1 MPSVSGMH
9 WFGCPSCT
17 LVGSTLFVGVE
28 RLAHQS
34 GRGSLLEES
43 HCSLV
48 GSSVIDLK
56 GALSLPLAAG
66 KCDIFPPAEF
76 NLFWVATALRIFQAV
91 SQALRGMDGVMTDQH
106 QPRDVDVK
114 RVAAEL
120 HLRYDQVQHTVQL
133 LDEGNTVPF
142 ITRYRKE
149 RTGNLHEEQ
158 IRAIQERVLS
168 LRHIAERASDI
179 LRLIETQGKLTPEL
193 KSEIEQADSLKRLD
207 DLYLPFRPKRRSRAT
222 MAKERGLEPL
232 ADAIWNQSVA
242 QSELTDAA
250 AKYVSAER
258 EVPDSVKVLEG
269 AADIIA
275 ERIGDDANLRELCR
289 KIARETGRLASFGTK
304 SADQTHPEFRDY
316 FEYSEPVSKI
326 PPHRILALNRGEEQK
341 ALRVSFNWEDE
352 RALNVTSDHLKIGQ
366 HRCRQFMQGCAT
378 DALGRFIQP
387 ALDREFRR
395 DLTEKAERHAISV
408 FAQNLRN
415 LLLQPPLHSQRVLAI
430 DPGFRTG
437 CKLAVLDE
445 VGGVVIVDVMY
456 ILSDEKKLEAKAK
469 LASLIREHRCQVIV
483 IGNGTACRE
492 TEELVAEL
500 IATDCP
506 EIQYIVVNEA
516 GASIY
521 STSSVA
527 QQEFPQLDAIA
538 RGTISIGRRL
548 QDPLSE
554 LVKIEPQH
562 IGVGMYQHDLNIKQ
576 LKETLD
582 QVVESCVNYVGVDI
596 NRASSSLLA
605 HVSGFNQ
612 LLARRVVEF
621 RDKQGSFTNRQQLLN
636 VPGIGPATFTQAA
649 GFLKLDGDEPF
660 DNTWIHPESYEIARK
675 LLARCSL
682 SPDDVR
688 PMADRSVLKEQLSGV
703 VAAKLADEL
712 GCGIPTLEDI
722 LEDLQRPG
730 RDPRADLPPP
740 VFRRGILSLGDIEVG
755 IELQGTVLNVVD
767 FGAFVDVG
775 LKDSALVHISQLSTQ
790 FVRSPHD
797 VVSIGDVIKVWVLS
811 VDRDRKRVG
820 LTMIP
825 PGAGEMSAAP
835 RAAST
840 GRPQEENRRSV
851 VPKPKSAAIDAKP
864 RQPGLMK
871 GFDELK
877 QKWQQ
882 NKE

>member
-1 MPSVSGMH
+1 
-9 WFGCPSCT
+9 
-17 LVGSTLFVGVE
+17 
-28 RLAHQS
+28 
-34 GRGSLLEES
+34 
-43 HCSLV
+43 
-48 GSSVIDLK
+48 
-56 GALSLPLAAG
+56 
-66 KCDIFPPAEF
+66 
-76 NLFWVATALRIFQAV
+76 
-91 SQALRGMDGVMTDQH
+91 MTDQH
-106 QPRDVDVK
+106 QPRDVDIK

-179 LRLIETQGKLTPEL
+179 LRLIEAQGKLTPEL
-193 KSEIEQADSLKRLD
+193 KSAIEQADSLKRLD

-232 ADAIWNQSVA
+232 ADAIWHQSLSA
-242 QSELTDAA
+242 ANLNDAA
-250 AKYVSAER
+250 VVYLK
-258 EVPDSVKVLEG
+258 PDQELPDIGKVLEG

-289 KIARETGRLASFGTK
+289 KVARETGRLASFGTK

-316 FEYSEPVSKI
+316 FEYTEPVSKI

-341 ALRVSFNWEDE
+341 ALRVSFNWDDD
-352 RALNVTSDHLKIGQ
+352 RASRVTSDHLQIGQ
-366 HRCRQFMQGCAT
+366 HTCGDFMSACAA
-378 DALGRFIQP
+378 DALSRFIQP

-445 VGGVVIVDVMY
+445 VGGVVVVDVMY
-456 ILSDEKKLEAKAK
+456 ILSDEKKLEAKSK
-469 LASLIREHRCQVIV
+469 LATLVREHQCQVIV

-500 IATDCP
+500 ITSECP

-527 QQEFPQLDAIA
+527 QQEFPHLDAIA

-612 LLARRVVEF
+612 LLARRVVEY
-621 RDKQGSFTNRQQLLN
+621 RDKQGSFTNRQQLMN

-682 SPDDVR
+682 VPDDVR
-688 PMADRSVLKEQLSGV
+688 PAADRSVLKERLSGV
-703 VAAKLADEL
+703 IAARLADEL

-730 RDPRADLPPP
+730 RDPRSDLPPP

-755 IELQGTVLNVVD
+755 MELQGTVLNVVD

-775 LKDSALVHISQLSTQ
+775 LKDSALVHISQISTT

-797 VVSIGDVIKVWVLS
+797 ILSIGDVIKVWVLS

-820 LTMIP
+820 LTMIQ
-825 PGAGEMSAAP
+825 PGGG
-835 RAAST
+835 AASPKSAVT
-840 GRPQEENRRSV
+840 SSSPRGQNENRASV
-851 VPKPKSAAIDAKP
+851 VPRPKTTSAETKP
-864 RQPGLMK
+864 RQSGLMK

-877 QKWQQ
+877 EKWQ
-882 NKE
+882 NKKN

>member
-1 MPSVSGMH
+1 
-9 WFGCPSCT
+9 
-17 LVGSTLFVGVE
+17 
-28 RLAHQS
+28 
-34 GRGSLLEES
+34 
-43 HCSLV
+43 
-48 GSSVIDLK
+48 
-56 GALSLPLAAG
+56 
-66 KCDIFPPAEF
+66 
-76 NLFWVATALRIFQAV
+76 
-91 SQALRGMDGVMTDQH
+91 MTDQQ

-168 LRHIAERASDI
+168 LRHIAERAADI
-179 LRLIETQGKLTPEL
+179 QRLIEAQGKLTPEL
-193 KSEIEQADSLKRLD
+193 KSEIEKADSLKRLD

-232 ADAIWNQSVA
+232 ADAIWNQTVSQDDLANAASAYVNVE
-242 QSELTDAA
+242 QEL
-250 AKYVSAER
+250 
-258 EVPDSVKVLEG
+258 PDTGKVLEG

-289 KIARETGRLASFGTK
+289 KVAKETGRLASFGTK

-316 FEYSEPVSKI
+316 FEYTEPVSKI

-341 ALRVSFNWEDE
+341 ALRVSFNWDDE
-352 RALNVTSDHLKIGQ
+352 RAMNVAGDHLKIRQ
-366 HRCRQFMQGCAT
+366 HRCRELMTSCAT
-378 DALGRFIQP
+378 DALARFIQP

-445 VGGVVIVDVMY
+445 VGGVVVVDVMY
-456 ILSDEKKLEAKAK
+456 ILSDEKKLDAKAK
-469 LASLIREHRCQVIV
+469 LTSLIREHRCQVIV

-492 TEELVAEL
+492 TEELVGEL
-500 IATDCP
+500 ISTELPD
-506 EIQYIVVNEA
+506 IQYIVVNEA

-521 STSSVA
+521 STSAVA
-527 QQEFPQLDAIA
+527 QQEFPELDAIA

-612 LLARRVVEF
+612 LLARRVVEY
-621 RDKQGSFTNRQQLLN
+621 RDKQGSFTNRQQLMN

-688 PMADRSVLKEQLSGV
+688 PIADRSVLKERLSGV
-703 VAAKLADEL
+703 IAARLADEL

-722 LEDLQRPG
+722 LDDLQRPG

-740 VFRRGILSLGDIEVG
+740 VFRKGVLSLGDIEVG
-755 IELQGTVLNVVD
+755 MELQGTVLNVVD
-767 FGAFVDVG
+767 FGAFIDVG

-797 VVSIGDVIKVWVLS
+797 IVSIGDVIKVWVLS

-820 LTMIP
+820 LTMIQ
-825 PGAGEMSAAP
+825 PGAPQPTTTTA
-835 RAAST
+835 RAASPA
-840 GRPQEENRRSV
+840 RSQSENRPSTENRPSV
-851 VPKPKSAAIDAKP
+851 VPKPKSSTVESKP

-882 NKE
+882 EKK

>member
-1 MPSVSGMH
+1 MG
-9 WFGCPSCT
+9 T
-17 LVGSTLFVGVE
+17 
-28 RLAHQS
+28 
-34 GRGSLLEES
+34 
-43 HCSLV
+43 
-48 GSSVIDLK
+48 
-56 GALSLPLAAG
+56 
-66 KCDIFPPAEF
+66 
-76 NLFWVATALRIFQAV
+76 
-91 SQALRGMDGVMTDQH
+91 DGLMTDQQ
-106 QPRDVDVK
+106 QPREVDIK

-133 LDEGNTVPF
+133 LDDGNTVPF

-168 LRHIAERASDI
+168 LRHIAERAADI
-179 LRLIETQGKLTPEL
+179 LRLIDTQGKLTPEL
-193 KSEIEQADSLKRLD
+193 KSQIEQADSLKRLE

-232 ADAIWNQSVA
+232 AESIWSQGVSQND
-242 QSELTDAA
+242 LNNAA
-250 AKYVSAER
+250 AKFVNAEQ
-258 EVPDSVKVLEG
+258 ELPDAAKVLEG

-275 ERIGDDANLRELCR
+275 ERIGDNANLRELCR
-289 KIARETGRLASFGTK
+289 KVARDTGRLASFGTK

-316 FEYSEPVSKI
+316 FEYSEPISKI

-341 ALRVSFNWEDE
+341 ALRVSFNWDDE
-352 RALNVTSDHLKIGQ
+352 RASRVTADHLNLAQ
-366 HRCRQFMQGCAT
+366 HSCKEFMTACAT
-378 DALGRFIQP
+378 DALSRFIQP

-445 VGGVVIVDVMY
+445 VGGVVVVDVMY
-456 ILSDEKKLEAKAK
+456 IITDEKKQEAKTK
-469 LASLIREHRCQVIV
+469 LSSLIRQHQCQVIV

-500 IATDCP
+500 IASECP

-521 STSSVA
+521 STSAVA
-527 QQEFPQLDAIA
+527 QQEFPHLDATA

-562 IGVGMYQHDLNIKQ
+562 IGVGMYQHDLNTKQ

-612 LLARRVVEF
+612 LLARRVVEY
-621 RDKQGSFTNRQQLLN
+621 RDKEGSFTNRQQLLN

-649 GFLKLDGDEPF
+649 GFLKLDGDEPL

-675 LLARCSL
+675 LLTRCSL
-682 SPDDVR
+682 IPDDVR
-688 PMADRSVLKEQLSGV
+688 PTADRSVLKEKLSSV
-703 VAAKLADEL
+703 VAARLADEL

-730 RDPRADLPPP
+730 RDPRSDLPPP
-740 VFRRGILSLGDIEVG
+740 IFRRGVLSLGDIEVG
-755 IELQGTVLNVVD
+755 MELQGTVLNVVD

-775 LKDSALVHISQLSTQ
+775 LKDSALVHISQISTT

-797 VVSIGDVIKVWVLS
+797 VLSIGDVIKVWVLS

-820 LTMIP
+820 LTMIQPGIANP
-825 PGAGEMSAAP
+825 PAAATKP
-835 RAAST
+835 VT
-840 GRPQEENRRSV
+840 QRPQSEPRSSV
-851 VPKPKSAAIDAKP
+851 VPKPKSSAIESKS
-864 RQPGLMK
+864 RQPGTLK

-877 QKWQQ
+877 QQWQ
-882 NKE
+882 NKKS

>member
-1 MPSVSGMH
+1 MAYM
-9 WFGCPSCT
+9 T
-17 LVGSTLFVGVE
+17 E
-28 RLAHQS
+28 QQLA
-34 GRGSLLEES
+34 
-43 HCSLV
+43 
-48 GSSVIDLK
+48 
-56 GALSLPLAAG
+56 
-66 KCDIFPPAEF
+66 
-76 NLFWVATALRIFQAV
+76 
-91 SQALRGMDGVMTDQH
+91 
-106 QPRDVDVK
+106 RDVDVK

-158 IRAIQERVLS
+158 IRAIQERVIS
-168 LRHIAERASDI
+168 LRHLAERAADI
-179 LRLIETQGKLTPEL
+179 LRLIETQGKLTPAL
-193 KSEIEQADSLKRLD
+193 KAEIEQADSLKRLE

-232 ADAIWNQSVA
+232 ADSIWNQSVI
-242 QSELTDAA
+242 QSALIEAATKFINPEL
-250 AKYVSAER
+250 EI
-258 EVPDSVKVLEG
+258 PDLNKALEG

-289 KIARETGRLASFGTK
+289 KVARDSGQLTSFGTK

-316 FEYSEPVSKI
+316 FEYTEPVSKI

-341 ALRVSFNWEDE
+341 ALRVSFSWDDD
-352 RALNVTSDHLKIGQ
+352 RAIRVANDHLQ
-366 HRCRQFMQGCAT
+366 LERHSCREFMTACVT

-415 LLLQPPLHSQRVLAI
+415 LLLQPPLQNQRVLAI

-445 VGGVVIVDVMY
+445 VGGVVVVDVMY
-456 ILSDEKKLEAKAK
+456 ILSDEKKAEAKSK
-469 LASLIREHRCQVIV
+469 LATLIREHRCQAIV

-500 IATDCP
+500 ISSDCP
-506 EIQYIVVNEA
+506 EVQYIVVNEA

-527 QQEFPQLDAIA
+527 QQEFPNLDAIA

-576 LKETLD
+576 LKDALD

-612 LLARRVVEF
+612 LLARRVVEY
-621 RDKQGSFTNRQQLLN
+621 RDKQGSFTNRQQLLK

-649 GFLKLDGDEPF
+649 GFLKLDGDEPL

-675 LLARCSL
+675 LLIRCSL
-682 SPDDVR
+682 TPEDVR
-688 PMADRSVLKEQLSGV
+688 PIADRSILKERLSGV
-703 VAAKLADEL
+703 IAARLADEL

-730 RDPRADLPPP
+730 RDPRSDLPPP
-740 VFRRGILSLGDIEVG
+740 VFRRGILSLSDIEVG
-755 IELQGTVLNVVD
+755 MELQGTVLNVVD

-797 VVSIGDVIKVWVLS
+797 IVSIGDVIKVWVLS

-820 LTMIP
+820 LTMIA
-825 PGAGEMSAAP
+825 PGMSVDAVTP
-835 RAAST
+835 SRATTPSRNASET
-840 GRPQEENRRSV
+840 RPSA
-851 VPKPKSAAIDAKP
+851 VPKPKTPAVTSSSAASKP
-864 RQPGLMK
+864 KQQGLFK

-877 QKWQQ
+877 QQWQK
-882 NKE
+882 NKDS

>member
-1 MPSVSGMH
+1 
-9 WFGCPSCT
+9 
-17 LVGSTLFVGVE
+17 
-28 RLAHQS
+28 
-34 GRGSLLEES
+34 
-43 HCSLV
+43 
-48 GSSVIDLK
+48 
-56 GALSLPLAAG
+56 
-66 KCDIFPPAEF
+66 
-76 NLFWVATALRIFQAV
+76 
-91 SQALRGMDGVMTDQH
+91 MTDQQ
-106 QPRDVDVK
+106 QPREVDIK

-168 LRHIAERASDI
+168 LRHIFERASDI
-179 LRLIETQGKLTPEL
+179 LRLIEAQGKLTPQL

-232 ADAIWNQSVA
+232 ADAIWSQLLA
-242 QSELTDAA
+242 QTGLADAA
-250 AKYVSAER
+250 AKYVNAEQ
-258 EVPDSVKVLEG
+258 ELPDTNKVLEG
-269 AADIIA
+269 AADILA
-275 ERIGDDANLRELCR
+275 ERIADDANLRELCR
-289 KIARETGRLASFGTK
+289 KVAKETGRLASFGTK

-316 FEYSEPVSKI
+316 FDYTEPVSKI

-341 ALRVSFNWEDE
+341 ALRVSFNWDDQ
-352 RALNVTSDHLKIGQ
+352 RAEKVASDHLQIER
-366 HRCRQFMQGCAT
+366 HRCREFLAACAT
-378 DALGRFIQP
+378 DALARFIQP

-445 VGGVVIVDVMY
+445 VGGVVVVDVMY
-456 ILSDEKKLEAKAK
+456 ILSDEKKLDAKAK
-469 LASLIREHRCQVIV
+469 LAEMIRQHGCQVIV

-500 IATDCP
+500 ISSQCP

-612 LLARRVVEF
+612 LLARRVVEY

-649 GFLKLDGDEPF
+649 GFLKLDGDEPL
-660 DNTWIHPESYEIARK
+660 DNTWIHPESYDIARK
-675 LLARCSL
+675 LLVRCSL
-682 SPDDVR
+682 TPDDVR
-688 PMADRSVLKEQLSGV
+688 PSADRSLLKERLSGV
-703 VAAKLADEL
+703 VAARIADEL

-730 RDPRADLPPP
+730 RDPRSDLPAP
-740 VFRRGILSLGDIEVG
+740 VFRKGILSLGDIEVG
-755 IELQGTVLNVVD
+755 MELQGTVLNVVD

-775 LKDSALVHISQLSTQ
+775 LKDSALVHISQLSTS

-797 VVSIGDVIKVWVLS
+797 VLSIGDVIKVWVLS
-811 VDRDRKRVG
+811 VDRDRKRIG
-820 LTMIP
+820 LTMIQ
-825 PGAGEMSAAP
+825 PGSSVSTASTRSAVPERPAAP
-835 RAAST
+835 S
-840 GRPQEENRRSV
+840 RPSV
-851 VPKPKSAAIDAKP
+851 VPKPKSTSVESKP
-864 RQPGLMK
+864 KQPGLMK

-877 QKWQQ
+877 QQWQ
-882 NKE
+882 NKKD

>member
-1 MPSVSGMH
+1 
-9 WFGCPSCT
+9 
-17 LVGSTLFVGVE
+17 
-28 RLAHQS
+28 
-34 GRGSLLEES
+34 
-43 HCSLV
+43 
-48 GSSVIDLK
+48 
-56 GALSLPLAAG
+56 
-66 KCDIFPPAEF
+66 
-76 NLFWVATALRIFQAV
+76 
-91 SQALRGMDGVMTDQH
+91 MTDQH
-106 QPRDVDVK
+106 QPRDVDIK

-179 LRLIETQGKLTPEL
+179 LRLIEAQGKLTPEL
-193 KSEIEQADSLKRLD
+193 KSAIEQADSLKRLD

-232 ADAIWNQSVA
+232 ADAIWHQSLSA
-242 QSELTDAA
+242 ANLNDAA
-250 AKYVSAER
+250 VVYLK
-258 EVPDSVKVLEG
+258 PDQELPDIGKVLEG

-289 KIARETGRLASFGTK
+289 KVARETGRLASFGTK

-316 FEYSEPVSKI
+316 FEYTEPVSKI

-341 ALRVSFNWEDE
+341 ALRVSFNWDDD
-352 RALNVTSDHLKIGQ
+352 RASRVTSDHLQIGQ
-366 HRCRQFMQGCAT
+366 HTCGDFMSACAA
-378 DALGRFIQP
+378 DALSRFIQP

-445 VGGVVIVDVMY
+445 VGGVVVVDVMY
-456 ILSDEKKLEAKAK
+456 ILSDEKKLEAKSK
-469 LASLIREHRCQVIV
+469 LATLVREHQCQVIV

-500 IATDCP
+500 ITSECP

-527 QQEFPQLDAIA
+527 QQEFPHLDAIA

-612 LLARRVVEF
+612 LLARRVVEY
-621 RDKQGSFTNRQQLLN
+621 RDKQGSFTNRQQLMN

-682 SPDDVR
+682 VPDDVR
-688 PMADRSVLKEQLSGV
+688 PAADRSVLKERLSGV
-703 VAAKLADEL
+703 IAARLADEL

-730 RDPRADLPPP
+730 RDPRSDLPPP

-755 IELQGTVLNVVD
+755 MELQGTVLNVVD

-775 LKDSALVHISQLSTQ
+775 LKDSALVHISQISTT

-797 VVSIGDVIKVWVLS
+797 ILSIGDVIKVWVLS

-820 LTMIP
+820 LTMIQ
-825 PGAGEMSAAP
+825 PGGG
-835 RAAST
+835 AASPKSAVT
-840 GRPQEENRRSV
+840 SSSPRGQNGNRASV
-851 VPKPKSAAIDAKP
+851 VPRPKTTSAETKP
-864 RQPGLMK
+864 RQSGLMK

-877 QKWQQ
+877 EKWQ
-882 NKE
+882 NKKN

>member
-1 MPSVSGMH
+1 MPRWARMA
-9 WFGCPSCT
+9 F
-17 LVGSTLFVGVE
+17 
-28 RLAHQS
+28 
-34 GRGSLLEES
+34 
-43 HCSLV
+43 
-48 GSSVIDLK
+48 
-56 GALSLPLAAG
+56 
-66 KCDIFPPAEF
+66 
-76 NLFWVATALRIFQAV
+76 
-91 SQALRGMDGVMTDQH
+91 MTDQH
-106 QPRDVDVK
+106 QPRDVDIK

-179 LRLIETQGKLTPEL
+179 LRLIEAQGKLTPEL
-193 KSEIEQADSLKRLD
+193 KSAIEQADSLKRLD

-232 ADAIWNQSVA
+232 ADAIWHQSLSA
-242 QSELTDAA
+242 ANLNDAA
-250 AKYVSAER
+250 VVYLK
-258 EVPDSVKVLEG
+258 PDQELPDIGKVLEG

-289 KIARETGRLASFGTK
+289 KVARETGRLASFGTK

-316 FEYSEPVSKI
+316 FEYTEPVSKI

-341 ALRVSFNWEDE
+341 ALRVSFNWDDD
-352 RALNVTSDHLKIGQ
+352 RASRVTSDHLQIGQ
-366 HRCRQFMQGCAT
+366 HTCGDFMSACAA
-378 DALGRFIQP
+378 DALSRFIQP

-445 VGGVVIVDVMY
+445 VGGVVVVDVMY
-456 ILSDEKKLEAKAK
+456 ILSDEKKLEAKSK
-469 LASLIREHRCQVIV
+469 LATLVREHQCQVIV

-500 IATDCP
+500 ITSECP

-527 QQEFPQLDAIA
+527 QQEFPHLDAIA

-612 LLARRVVEF
+612 LLARRVVEY
-621 RDKQGSFTNRQQLLN
+621 RDKQGSFTNRQQLMN

-682 SPDDVR
+682 
-688 PMADRSVLKEQLSGV
+688 
-703 VAAKLADEL
+703 ADEL

-730 RDPRADLPPP
+730 RDPRSDLPPP

-755 IELQGTVLNVVD
+755 MELQGTVLNVVD

-775 LKDSALVHISQLSTQ
+775 LKDSALVHISQISTT

-797 VVSIGDVIKVWVLS
+797 ILSIGDVIKVWVLS

-820 LTMIP
+820 LTMIQ
-825 PGAGEMSAAP
+825 PGGG
-835 RAAST
+835 AASPKSAVT
-840 GRPQEENRRSV
+840 SSSPRGQNENRASV
-851 VPKPKSAAIDAKP
+851 VPRPKTTSAETKP
-864 RQPGLMK
+864 RQSGLMK

-877 QKWQQ
+877 EKWQ
-882 NKE
+882 NKKN

>member
-1 MPSVSGMH
+1 M
-9 WFGCPSCT
+9 T
-17 LVGSTLFVGVE
+17 E
-28 RLAHQS
+28 QQQS
-34 GRGSLLEES
+34 R
-43 HCSLV
+43 
-48 GSSVIDLK
+48 
-56 GALSLPLAAG
+56 
-66 KCDIFPPAEF
+66 DI
-76 NLFWVATALRIFQAV
+76 
-91 SQALRGMDGVMTDQH
+91 
-106 QPRDVDVK
+106 DVK

-120 HLRYDQVQHTVQL
+120 HLRYDQVLPTVQL

-158 IRAIQERVLS
+158 IRAIQERVIS
-168 LRHIAERASDI
+168 LRHLAERAADI
-179 LRLIETQGKLTPEL
+179 LRLIEAQGKLTPEL
-193 KSEIEQADSLKRLD
+193 KKEIENADSLKRLE

-232 ADAIWNQSVA
+232 ADAIWSQSVT
-242 QSELTDAA
+242 QSGLTDAA
-250 AKYVSAER
+250 AKFVAPDKD
-258 EVPDSVKVLEG
+258 VPDTAKAIEG
-269 AADIIA
+269 AGDIIA
-275 ERIGDDANLRELCR
+275 ERIGDDADLRELCR
-289 KIARETGRLASFGTK
+289 KVAKETGSLTSYGTK

-316 FEYSEPVSKI
+316 FQYSEPVSKI

-341 ALRVSFNWEDE
+341 ALRVSFSWDDE
-352 RALNVTSDHLKIGQ
+352 RATKSAVSHLELDK
-366 HRCRQFMQGCAT
+366 HRCRDFMTSCT
-378 DALGRFIQP
+378 VDALGRFIQP

-445 VGGVVIVDVMY
+445 NGGVVVVDVMY
-456 ILSDEKKLEAKAK
+456 ILSDDKKAEAKTK
-469 LASLIREHRCQVIV
+469 LASLIREHQCQVIV

-492 TEELVAEL
+492 TEELVTEL
-500 IATDCP
+500 ISTECP
-506 EIQYIVVNEA
+506 SVQYIVVNEA

-562 IGVGMYQHDLNIKQ
+562 IGVGMYQHDLNTKQ
-576 LKETLD
+576 LKDALD

-612 LLARRVVEF
+612 LLARRVVEY
-621 RDKQGSFTNRQQLLN
+621 RDKQGAFTNRQQLLN
-636 VPGIGPATFTQAA
+636 VPGVGPATFTQAA
-649 GFLKLDGDEPF
+649 GFLKLDGDEPL
-660 DNTWIHPESYEIARK
+660 DNTWIHPESYDIARK
-675 LLARCSL
+675 LMVRCSL
-682 SPDDVR
+682 TDDDVR
-688 PMADRSVLKEQLSGV
+688 PSTDRSILKERLTGV
-703 VAAKLADEL
+703 VAATLAEEL

-740 VFRRGILSLGDIEVG
+740 VFRRGILSLSDIEVG
-755 IELQGTVLNVVD
+755 MELQGTVLNVVD
-767 FGAFVDVG
+767 FGAFIDVG
-775 LKDSALVHISQLSTQ
+775 LKDSALVHISQLATH

-797 VVSIGDVIKVWVLS
+797 LVSIGDVIKVWVLS

-825 PGAGEMSAAP
+825 PGMPEPAAP
-835 RAAST
+835 AKASQPN
-840 GRPQEENRRSV
+840 RHNQEARTSSP
-851 VPKPKSAAIDAKP
+851 PKPKSAAAPADQKAK
-864 RQPGLMK
+864 QAGMMK

-877 QKWQQ
+877 RQWQN
-882 NKE
+882 NKD

>member
-1 MPSVSGMH
+1 M
-9 WFGCPSCT
+9 T
-17 LVGSTLFVGVE
+17 ELNQA
-28 RLAHQS
+28 R
-34 GRGSLLEES
+34 
-43 HCSLV
+43 
-48 GSSVIDLK
+48 
-56 GALSLPLAAG
+56 
-66 KCDIFPPAEF
+66 DI
-76 NLFWVATALRIFQAV
+76 
-91 SQALRGMDGVMTDQH
+91 
-106 QPRDVDVK
+106 DVK
-114 RVAAEL
+114 RVASEL

-158 IRAIQERVLS
+158 IRAIQERVIS
-168 LRHIAERASDI
+168 LRHLAERAGDI
-179 LRLIETQGKLTPEL
+179 LRLIEAQGKLTPGL

-232 ADAIWNQSVA
+232 ADSIWNQSTSGQTLESVG
-242 QSELTDAA
+242 
-250 AKYVSAER
+250 AKYIRPEN
-258 EVPDSVKVLEG
+258 EVPDANKALEG

-289 KIARETGRLASFGTK
+289 AVARETGQLKSFGTK
-304 SADQTHPEFRDY
+304 SADQSHPEFRDY
-316 FEYSEPVSKI
+316 FEYAEPISKI

-341 ALRVSFNWEDE
+341 ALRVTFTWNDE
-352 RALNVTSDHLKIGQ
+352 RATRVTCDHLELDR
-366 HRCRQFMQGCAT
+366 HRHREFMSACAS
-378 DALGRFIQP
+378 DALERFVQP

-445 VGGVVIVDVMY
+445 VGSVVVVDVMY
-456 ILSDEKKLEAKAK
+456 ILSDEKKGEAKTK
-469 LASLIREHRCQVIV
+469 LVTLIREHGCQVIV

-492 TEELVAEL
+492 TEELVTEM
-500 IATDCP
+500 IASECP
-506 EIQYIVVNEA
+506 EVQYIVVNEA

-562 IGVGMYQHDLNIKQ
+562 IGVGMYQHDLNLKQ
-576 LKETLD
+576 LKDALD

-612 LLARRVVEF
+612 LLARRVVEY

-660 DNTWIHPESYEIARK
+660 DNTWIHPESYDIARK
-675 LLARCSL
+675 LLNRCSL
-682 SPDDVR
+682 TPEDVR
-688 PMADRSVLKEQLSGV
+688 PSADRSVLKERLSDV
-703 VAAKLADEL
+703 VAARLADEL

-722 LEDLQRPG
+722 LDDLQRPG

-740 VFRRGILSLGDIEVG
+740 VFRKGVLSLSDIEVG
-755 IELQGTVLNVVD
+755 MELQGTVLNVVD

-775 LKDSALVHISQLSTQ
+775 LKDSALVHISQLATH
-790 FVRSPHD
+790 FVKSPHD
-797 VVSIGDVIKVWVLS
+797 IVSIGDVIKVWVLS

-825 PGAGEMSAAP
+825 PGASESASAP
-835 RAAST
+835 KPLPVRADTSSPAPVAAKPKSS
-840 GRPQEENRRSV
+840 NV
-851 VPKPKSAAIDAKP
+851 APKPK
-864 RQPGLMK
+864 QPGMLK

-877 QKWQQ
+877 QQWKTSR
-882 NKE
+882 E

>member
-1 MPSVSGMH
+1 MALMMDQQ
-9 WFGCPSCT
+9 
-17 LVGSTLFVGVE
+17 
-28 RLAHQS
+28 QS
-34 GRGSLLEES
+34 
-43 HCSLV
+43 
-48 GSSVIDLK
+48 
-56 GALSLPLAAG
+56 
-66 KCDIFPPAEF
+66 
-76 NLFWVATALRIFQAV
+76 
-91 SQALRGMDGVMTDQH
+91 
-106 QPRDVDVK
+106 RDVDVK

-158 IRAIQERVLS
+158 IRAIQERVVS
-168 LRHIAERASDI
+168 LRHLAERAADI
-179 LRLIETQGKLTPEL
+179 LRLIEAQGKLTPEL
-193 KSEIEQADSLKRLD
+193 KAEIEQADSLKRLE

-232 ADAIWNQSVA
+232 ADAIWTQAISQSLLE
-242 QSELTDAA
+242 QSADS
-250 AKYVSAER
+250 YVSVEK
-258 EVPDSVKVLEG
+258 ELPDRAKVLEG
-269 AADIIA
+269 AADILA

-289 KIARETGRLASFGTK
+289 KVARETGQLTSYGTK
-304 SADQTHPEFRDY
+304 SAEQTHPEFRDY
-316 FEYSEPVSKI
+316 FEYTEPISKI

-341 ALRVSFNWEDE
+341 ALRVTFRWNDE
-352 RALNVTSDHLKIGQ
+352 RALRVTSEHLKLDQ
-366 HRCRQFMQGCAT
+366 HSCREFLTSCAT
-378 DALGRFIQP
+378 DALERFIQP
-387 ALDREFRR
+387 ALDREYRR
-395 DLTEKAERHAISV
+395 DLTEKAEKHAISV

-415 LLLQPPLHSQRVLAI
+415 LLLQPPLHNQRVLAI

-445 VGGVVIVDVMY
+445 FGAVIVVDVMY
-456 ILSDEKKLEAKAK
+456 ILSDEKKAEAKAK
-469 LASLIREHRCQVIV
+469 LVNLLREHSCQVIV

-500 IATDCP
+500 IASDCP
-506 EIQYIVVNEA
+506 EVQYIVVNEA

-527 QQEFPQLDAIA
+527 QQEFPQLDATA

-576 LKETLD
+576 LKEALD

-612 LLARRVVEF
+612 LLARRVVEY
-621 RDKQGSFTNRQQLLN
+621 REKQGSFTNRQQLLK

-649 GFLKLDGDEPF
+649 GFLKLDGDEPL
-660 DNTWIHPESYEIARK
+660 DNTWIHPESYEIAQK
-675 LLARCSL
+675 LLKKCEL
-682 SPDDVR
+682 SPDDLR
-688 PMADRSVLKEQLSGV
+688 PTADRSSLKDRLSGV
-703 VAAKLADEL
+703 VAARLADEL

-740 VFRRGILSLGDIEVG
+740 VFRRGVLSLSDIEVG
-755 IELQGTVLNVVD
+755 MELQGTVLNVVD

-790 FVRSPHD
+790 FVKSPHD

-825 PGAGEMSAAP
+825 PDIADIP
-835 RAAST
+835 PNVRAATPIQKMSEGNSGT
-840 GRPQEENRRSV
+840 AAKSV
-851 VPKPKSAAIDAKP
+851 GKSSSKPKTAIADSKVK
-864 RQPGLMK
+864 QQGLLR

-877 QKWQQ
+877 QKWGQT
-882 NKE
+882 KE

>member
-1 MPSVSGMH
+1 MDQQ
-9 WFGCPSCT
+9 
-17 LVGSTLFVGVE
+17 
-28 RLAHQS
+28 QS
-34 GRGSLLEES
+34 
-43 HCSLV
+43 
-48 GSSVIDLK
+48 
-56 GALSLPLAAG
+56 
-66 KCDIFPPAEF
+66 
-76 NLFWVATALRIFQAV
+76 
-91 SQALRGMDGVMTDQH
+91 
-106 QPRDVDVK
+106 RDVDVK

-120 HLRYDQVQHTVQL
+120 HLRSDQVQHTVQL

-158 IRAIQERVLS
+158 IRAIQERVIS
-168 LRHIAERASDI
+168 LRHLAERASDI
-179 LRLIETQGKLTPEL
+179 LRLIEAQGKLTPAL
-193 KSEIEQADSLKRLD
+193 KLEIEQADSLKRLD

-232 ADAIWNQSVA
+232 ADAIWGQTV
-242 QSELTDAA
+242 SELGLASAA
-250 AKYVSAER
+250 AALVDPEKELLDAS
-258 EVPDSVKVLEG
+258 KVLEG
-269 AADIIA
+269 VADIIA
-275 ERIGDDANLRELCR
+275 ERIGDDADLRELCR
-289 KIARETGRLASFGTK
+289 KVARDSGQLNSYGTK
-304 SADQTHPEFRDY
+304 SAEQTHPEFRDY
-316 FEYSEPVSKI
+316 FEYTEPISKI

-341 ALRVSFNWEDE
+341 ALRVSFNWNEE
-352 RALNVTSDHLKIGQ
+352 RATHVTCEHLRLDQ
-366 HRCRQFMQGCAT
+366 HSCREFMTNCAT

-445 VGGVVIVDVMY
+445 VGSVVVVDVMY

-469 LASLIREHRCQVIV
+469 LVALVAEHRCHVIV

-500 IATDCP
+500 IATECP
-506 EIQYIVVNEA
+506 EVQYIVVNEA

-527 QQEFPQLDAIA
+527 QQEFPHLDAIA

-576 LKETLD
+576 LKEALD

-612 LLARRVVEF
+612 LLARRVVEY
-621 RDKQGSFTNRQQLLN
+621 RDKQGSFTNRQQLLK

-649 GFLKLDGDEPF
+649 GFLKLHGDEPL
-660 DNTWIHPESYEIARK
+660 DETWIHPESYDFARK
-675 LLARCSL
+675 LLAKCSL
-682 SPDDVR
+682 SPENVR
-688 PMADRSVLKEQLSGV
+688 PNADRSVLKEQLSGV
-703 VAAKLADEL
+703 VAARLADEL

-740 VFRRGILSLGDIEVG
+740 VFRRGVLSLSDIEVG
-755 IELQGTVLNVVD
+755 MELQGTVLNVVD

-775 LKDSALVHISQLSTQ
+775 LKDSALVHISQLSTH

-825 PGAGEMSAAP
+825 AGVSDAQIPTRTQSPP
-835 RAAST
+835 RANPEVRSTPASKPT
-840 GRPQEENRRSV
+840 A
-851 VPKPKSAAIDAKP
+851 KPKSTPAESKP
-864 RQPGLMK
+864 KQQGLFK

-877 QKWQQ
+877 QQWGQTK
-882 NKE
+882 KP

>member
-1 MPSVSGMH
+1 
-9 WFGCPSCT
+9 
-17 LVGSTLFVGVE
+17 
-28 RLAHQS
+28 
-34 GRGSLLEES
+34 
-43 HCSLV
+43 
-48 GSSVIDLK
+48 
-56 GALSLPLAAG
+56 
-66 KCDIFPPAEF
+66 
-76 NLFWVATALRIFQAV
+76 
-91 SQALRGMDGVMTDQH
+91 MTDQQ
-106 QPRDVDVK
+106 QPREVDIK

-158 IRAIQERVLS
+158 IRAIQERILS
-168 LRHIAERASDI
+168 LRHIAERAADI

-193 KSEIEQADSLKRLD
+193 KSQIEQADSLKRLE

-232 ADAIWNQSVA
+232 ADAIWSQSVS
-242 QSELTDAA
+242 QVSLGDI
-250 AKYVSAER
+250 AKQYVNAEQ
-258 EVPDSVKVLEG
+258 EIPDTTKALEG

-275 ERIGDDANLRELCR
+275 ERIGDNANLRELCR
-289 KIARETGRLASFGTK
+289 KVARDTGRLASFGTK

-316 FEYSEPVSKI
+316 FEYSEPISKI

-341 ALRVSFNWEDE
+341 ALRVSFNWDDD
-352 RALNVTSDHLKIGQ
+352 RATRVTSDHLNLAQ
-366 HRCRQFMQGCAT
+366 HACREFMTACAT
-378 DALGRFIQP
+378 DALSRFIQP

-445 VGGVVIVDVMY
+445 VGGVTIVDVMY
-456 ILSDEKKLEAKAK
+456 IISDEKKLEAKSK
-469 LASLIREHRCQVIV
+469 LARLIREHQCQAIV

-500 IATDCP
+500 IASECP

-521 STSSVA
+521 STSAVA
-527 QQEFPQLDAIA
+527 QQEFPQLDATA

-562 IGVGMYQHDLNIKQ
+562 IGVGMYQHDLNTKQ

-612 LLARRVVEF
+612 LLARRVVEY

-649 GFLKLDGDEPF
+649 GFLKLDGDEPL

-675 LLARCSL
+675 LLARCEL
-682 SPDDVR
+682 APDDVR
-688 PMADRSVLKEQLSGV
+688 PTADRSVLKEKLSSV
-703 VAAKLADEL
+703 VASRLADEL

-730 RDPRADLPPP
+730 RDPRSDLPPP

-755 IELQGTVLNVVD
+755 MELQGTVLNVVD

-775 LKDSALVHISQLSTQ
+775 LKDSALVHISQISTT

-797 VVSIGDVIKVWVLS
+797 VLSIGDVIKVWVLS

-820 LTMIP
+820 LTMIQPGVSHP
-825 PGAGEMSAAP
+825 PAATSKTSQQ
-835 RAAST
+835 RVQSET
-840 GRPQEENRRSV
+840 RSSV
-851 VPKPKSAAIDAKP
+851 VPKPKSTGIDSKS
-864 RQPGLMK
+864 RQPGTLK

-877 QKWQQ
+877 QQWQ
-882 NKE
+882 NKKN